1 MNEWFDIEEKRPEN
15 NQKVLIML
23 KDASGYNAIYQDGR
37 FITENDPS
45 KNWSLG
51 EVKYWKNRSKT
62 ENFNDQVKKRCG
74 MCGRFR

>member
-37 FITENDPS
+37 FITENEPS
-45 KNWSLG
+45 KNWSLD

-62 ENFNDQVKKRCG
+62 ENFSDQVKKRCG

>member
-1 MNEWFDIEEKRPEN
+1 MNEWFDVEEKRPEN

-23 KDASGYNAIYQDGR
+23 KDASGYNAIYQYGR
-37 FITENDPS
+37 FIMENDQS
-45 KNWSLG
+45 RIWSPG

>member
-1 MNEWFDIEEKRPEN
+1 MNEWFDVEEKRPEN

-37 FITENDPS
+37 FIMENDQS
-45 KNWSLG
+45 RIWSLG

-62 ENFNDQVKKRCG
+62 ENFSDQVKKRCG